1 MDSKKQ
7 LQARFQKVN
16 LLDYKGDQPLKIE
29 KAEQSHRVF
38 TNYEINGLNQ
48 STTPIEIDFTVKKAS
63 NIKLINNDTKITG
76 VQQHSLECNC
86 HIEEE
91 ALLFVDKREIIPG
104 DNSDINQHIK
114 VNVTGDAE
122 FIWTEIVHLEHVSNY
137 HYFSIMEI
145 WSDEQCLT
153 YDPVQ
158 FDGSEE
164 MLAHH
169 GMTESFPFVASIWYI
184 SPNPPFDEWDVQQR
198 LSQAKHHRAGMT
210 DIDGKGIL
218 IRWLSTDL
226 TLLKQ
231 EIDDVLAFFDE
242 KITEVRKWRV

>member
-1 MDSKKQ
+1 MESNKQ

-16 LLDYKGDQPLKIE
+16 LLDYKGDQPLKIA
-29 KAEQSHRVF
+29 KADQSHRVF
-38 TNYEINGLNQ
+38 TTYNIDGLNQ
-48 STTPIEIDFTVKKAS
+48 TTDPISVDLTVKKAS
-63 NIKLINNDTKITG
+63 NIKLLDTATEKDTREN
-76 VQQHSLECNC
+76 HSLQFTCN
-86 HIEEE
+86 IEEE
-91 ALLFVDKREIIPG
+91 ALLFFNKREIIPVN
-104 DNSDINQHIK
+104 NSNISQHIK

-122 FIWTEIVHLEHVSNY
+122 FVWSEIVHLNQGSEY
-137 HYFSIMEI
+137 HYYSLMEI
-145 WSDEQCLT
+145 WTEEHCLA

-158 FDGSEE
+158 FNANEE
-164 MLAHH
+164 VLAHH
-169 GMTESFPFVASIWYI
+169 GMTESFPYVASIWYI

-231 EIDDVLAFFDE
+231 EVDDVLAFFDE
-242 KITEVRKWRV
+242 KITDIRKWRV

>member
-1 MDSKKQ
+1 MESNKQ

-16 LLDYKGDQPLKIE
+16 LLDYKGDQPLEIA
-29 KAEQSHRVF
+29 KADQTHRVF
-38 TNYEINGLNQ
+38 TTYNMDGLNKTEAPM
-48 STTPIEIDFTVKKAS
+48 SIDFTVKKAS
-63 NIKLINNDTKITG
+63 NIKLLDDGSDAKTLPK
-76 VQQHSLECNC
+76 QSLQFNCN
-86 HIEEE
+86 IEEE
-91 ALLFVDKREIIPG
+91 ALLLFDKREIIPS
-104 DNSDINQHIK
+104 DNSNINQHIK

-122 FIWTEIVHLEHVSNY
+122 FVWAEIVHLDHVSNY
-137 HYFSIMEI
+137 HYYSLMEI
-145 WSDEQCLT
+145 WAEEQCLA

-158 FDGSEE
+158 LDRSEE
-164 MLAHH
+164 MLVHH
-169 GMTESFPFVASIWYI
+169 GMTESFPYVASIWYI
-184 SPNPPFDEWDVQQR
+184 SPNHPFDEWDVQQR
-198 LSQAKHHRAGMT
+198 LSQAKNHRAGMT